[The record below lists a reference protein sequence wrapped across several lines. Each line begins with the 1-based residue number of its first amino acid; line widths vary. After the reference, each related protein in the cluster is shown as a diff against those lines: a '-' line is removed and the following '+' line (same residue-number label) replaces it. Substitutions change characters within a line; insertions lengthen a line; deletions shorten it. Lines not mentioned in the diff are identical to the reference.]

1 MCVYVLRNLMVRPLP
16 CASLALGWKFPAMTA
31 SVQKRH
37 KIGRKRSGQ
46 LKNRE
51 KKKKNCSDF
60 TILIRWVFLVR
71 SDIVLRGH
79 CLQWETWTNI
89 ALTTTSMQNPTTFS
103 HASAKLPNSQPSAQL
118 RGRRELLNSSQ
129 HLAKKTLISFSAHN
143 LTEEEENKAEG
154 RGVCEGV
161 AWGRKKKRIL
171 FRKKCREKKKWSK
184 HGRHEA
190 FGKNVGIVFA
200 LPLRP
205 LSGEWMENVNRQ
217 AQEHTCTQPCTGLGI
232 GDGGIGGRGLYEA
245 RRFM

>member
-129 HLAKKTLISFSAHN
+129 HLAKKPWSASVH
-143 LTEEEENKAEG
+143 TI
-154 RGVCEGV
+154 
-161 AWGRKKKRIL
+161 WQRKKKTRRRVGVCMRGL
-171 FRKKCREKKKWSK
+171 HGGGKKREFCLEKSVGKKRS
-184 HGRHEA
+184 GA
-190 FGKNVGIVFA
+190 NMA
-200 LPLRP
+200 DTRP
-205 LSGEWMENVNRQ
+205 LERTWE
-217 AQEHTCTQPCTGLGI
+217 
-232 GDGGIGGRGLYEA
+232 
-245 RRFM
+245 